1 MLHDLMLNGFVIYP
15 KEDKFF
21 LEKIAVPTFPA
32 IITAQ
37 AFDTY
42 EQALNYAADVLQE
55 HKEKTLREYSTIVR
69 YNRGL
74 GIEYKNL
81 PVIYATN
88 MEVLHTPGHSP
99 GSVCFVLRG
108 SDKHIVFSGDT
119 LFSGSIGRTD
129 LWGGDYETIIKSIQ
143 TRLFTL
149 EDETLVIPG
158 HGEAS
163 VIYREKMYNP
173 YLN

>member
-81 PVIYATN
+81 PVIYAAN
-88 MEVLHTPGHSP
+88 IEEGKIQAQHLAEKI
-99 GSVCFVLRG
+99 LRG
-108 SDKHIVFSGDT
+108 AKILEIRVRPKGN
-119 LFSGSIGRTD
+119 
-129 LWGGDYETIIKSIQ
+129 YE
-143 TRLFTL
+143 
-149 EDETLVIPG
+149 
-158 HGEAS
+158 
-163 VIYREKMYNP
+163 
-173 YLN
+173 